1 VRKFRRENGLAYK
14 PGETIVSTGGKQ
26 VIANALMATLDPGD
40 EIVVPVPGWV
50 SYEQLAA
57 YCGART
63 VSLPCREADG
73 YKLRPETLEAA
84 IGPRTRWF

>member
-1 VRKFRRENGLAYK
+1 
-14 PGETIVSTGGKQ
+14 TIVSTGGKQ

-84 IGPRTRWF
+84 